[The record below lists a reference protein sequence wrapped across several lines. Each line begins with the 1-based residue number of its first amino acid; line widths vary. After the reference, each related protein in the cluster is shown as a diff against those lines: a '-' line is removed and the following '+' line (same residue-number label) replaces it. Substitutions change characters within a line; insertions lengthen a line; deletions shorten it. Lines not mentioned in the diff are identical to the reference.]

1 MNRIIFATLLTL
13 GLATSASADA
23 TLTLEQLPESVR
35 ATVRKEVGAG
45 QITDLERDDR
55 KDGSTV
61 YEVEFVLD
69 AIEYELDI
77 APDGKL
83 LKKVVD

>member
-1 MNRIIFATLLTL
+1 MTRILLATLFTF
-13 GLATSASADA
+13 GVAATASADVNV
-23 TLTLEQLPESVR
+23 TLEQLPAPVR
-35 ATVRKEVGAG
+35 ATVQSEIGAG

-61 YEVEFVLD
+61 YEIEFILD
-69 AIEYELDI
+69 KVEYELDVS
-77 APDGKL
+77 PDGKV